1 MVSNTDSSSDK
12 EEEDLHVDVNFDQ
25 LIDLAID

>member
-1 MVSNTDSSSDK
+1 MVKNTDSSSEK